1 MKKQVFILLTILLS
15 SCKVSPEPINYGS
28 ETCHYCSMTVID
40 QQHASQLVTKKG
52 KVFKFDSIEC
62 MMYHLKNVEAAD
74 LELYRVND
82 YDQPGELIDATR
94 AIYLIS
100 EGIPSPMGENLS
112 AFRNGE
118 NAEKAQEEQGGNLF
132 NWQELQNH
140 FKNKQV

>member
-1 MKKQVFILLTILLS
+1 
-15 SCKVSPEPINYGS
+15 
-28 ETCHYCSMTVID
+28 MTVID

-112 AFRNGE
+112 AFRYGE
-118 NAEKAQEEQGGNLF
+118 NAEKAQEDHGGNLF
-132 NWQELQNH
+132 IWQELQNH